1 MHHSFF
7 VTEYIVGFKNYYR
20 SQTRENFIA
29 AALNGSSVKN
39 WHIIK
44 RNNPAKD
51 YPSDFDIVF
60 VSLFLEI
67 MISILLM

>member
-1 MHHSFF
+1 MREIF
-7 VTEYIVGFKNYYR
+7 VLEYIVSFKSYYK

-29 AALNGSSVKN
+29 AALNSSSVKD
-39 WHIIK
+39 WHIIR

-60 VSLFLEI
+60 VSKPQFI
-67 MISILLM
+67 C